1 MPLVAYHLGMVL
13 PGRALMSFGCHSMVS
28 MHLGGML
35 SWLVFPPNCLGFFLM
50 MTSHLTGYPLRYVG
64 GFKYPMLRKVTS
76 EGRNTNLWLCF
87 LPLVFG
93 NLTTF

>member
-1 MPLVAYHLGMVL
+1 
-13 PGRALMSFGCHSMVS
+13 MSFDDFWMSLYGFHA
-28 MHLGGML
+28 
-35 SWLVFPPNCLGFFLM
+35 SWWVVILVGFSPKLFGFLPNDD
-50 MTSHLTGYPLRYVG
+50 TSHLTGYPLRHVG

-76 EGRNTNLWLCF
+76 EV

>member
-1 MPLVAYHLGMVL
+1 
-13 PGRALMSFGCHSMVS
+13 MVS
-28 MHLGGML
+28 MHLGGLL
-35 SWLVFPPNCLGFFLM
+35 SWLVFPPKLFGFLPNDD
-50 MTSHLTGYPLRYVG
+50 TSHLTGYPLRYVG